1 MRAHSSIIHRS
12 IILQSSISATFR
24 LILSGDLRIWPTA
37 QTLMP
42 QRHGAIRGDL
52 LLRKLPDGFH
62 KMLAPETLIPG
73 STIAAQVAVR
83 RLGDAAGPAGQLFP
97 AGAAAPSRRV
107 RAGKCARSARR
118 LDIHARRWACV
129 ADAFAVGAAEKALPL
144 QTQALLCLQGGA
156 RFEHITTLKPV
167 YCRRHVGPRGR
178 AAEPGVRR
186 LHSARHS
193 LRRRQPA
200 GLAG

>member
-1 MRAHSSIIHRS
+1 VRRFSARRSFIAHPSLKYFANAS
-12 IILQSSISATFR
+12 
-24 LILSGDLRIWPTA
+24 TA
-37 QTLMP
+37 RRNSWRPAASQF
-42 QRHGAIRGDL
+42 A
-52 LLRKLPDGFH
+52 KGFH

-83 RLGDAAGPAGQLFP
+83 RLGGAAGPAGQLFP

-107 RAGKCARSARR
+107 RARNCARSARR

-129 ADAFAVGAAEKALPL
+129 ANAFAVGAAEKELPL

-186 LHSARHS
+186 LHSARRS
-193 LRRRQPA
+193 LRCRQQA